1 MDKLLI
7 GDFEGPLDLLL
18 HLVRQS
24 KMDISEIKIVEI
36 TEKYLDF
43 LKEMEDMNLDI
54 ASSYLIMASELIE
67 MKSRYLLPRP
77 PKEED
82 DEYIENPEEELKR
95 RLLLYEQYK
104 KSVSEFRNLEEKRGL
119 YYTKMP
125 ERRENYTDEKLENTT
140 GLTSEDLLIA
150 LKKLL
155 ERKDYSRPIN
165 TKVTKK
171 ELSITERISKIR
183 DILKN
188 KEKVDF
194 LELFDEITKPYVIV
208 TFLGV
213 LEMAKNK
220 EIILKQD
227 KNFDKIL
234 LERVG

>member
-1 MDKLLI
+1 
-7 GDFEGPLDLLL
+7 
-18 HLVRQS
+18 
-24 KMDISEIKIVEI
+24 
-36 TEKYLDF
+36 
-43 LKEMEDMNLDI
+43 
-54 ASSYLIMASELIE
+54 
-67 MKSRYLLPRP
+67 
-77 PKEED
+77 
-82 DEYIENPEEELKR
+82 
-95 RLLLYEQYK
+95 
-104 KSVSEFRNLEEKRGL
+104 
-119 YYTKMP
+119 MP

-155 ERKDYSRPIN
+155 ERKDYSKPIN
-165 TKVTKK
+165 TRITKK

>member
-155 ERKDYSRPIN
+155 ERKDYSKPIN
-165 TKVTKK
+165 TRITKK